1 MAKDIFVALTLIFS
15 VLTLPAIA
23 AYALDAR
30 LFNGVN
36 VWIKPIKF
44 LVSMVVMFATL
55 AWALTVAPGATTGQP
70 IETVLA
76 IALGVLAAGEI
87 AYIALQAGQASASHY
102 NTSTPF
108 HRAMYGV
115 MGIAA
120 VTMLTITGIFG
131 AMILTRVPW
140 SEPLPFAAGVG
151 LVLGSLLGT
160 ITGLQLGAAP
170 GHWVGGTFPGGVPT
184 DAGGM
189 PLFGWSRVGGD
200 LRVAH
205 FVGMHLMQA
214 VPFAAWI
221 ALMLVP
227 ASFVPIA
234 TVTSAVAGTILTFT
248 VLAEAKA
255 GRPLIAAAG
264 L

>member
-1 MAKDIFVALTLIFS
+1 MAKDIFLASAIIFG
-15 VLTLPAIA
+15 VLTLPAVA
-23 AYALDAR
+23 AYAYDTR

-44 LVSMVVMFATL
+44 LVSMIVMFATL
-55 AWALTVAPGATTGQP
+55 AWALSVAPGAATGHP
-70 IETVLA
+70 AETAMAV
-76 IALGVLAAGEI
+76 ALVVLAAGEI
-87 AYIALQAGQASASHY
+87 AYISYQAGYASASHY
-102 NTSTPF
+102 NSSTPF

-115 MGIAA
+115 MGVAA
-120 VTMLTITGIFG
+120 VTMLTITGVFG
-131 AMILTRVPW
+131 AMILSRVPW
-140 SEPLPFAAGVG
+140 SEPLPFAAGLG

-160 ITGLQLGAAP
+160 ITGLQLGGAP

-184 DAGGM
+184 DADGL
-189 PLFGWSRVGGD
+189 PLLGWSRTGGD

-221 ALMLVP
+221 ALALVP
-227 ASFVPIA
+227 ASLVPIA
-234 TVTSAVAGTILTFT
+234 TVTSAVAGTVLTFA